1 MESNIAGKHLKQVSR
16 IQKNVE
22 DSWEYNQKNINRFRT
37 LKSFVFQSTVSK
49 TDRDTLLESDKPVVE
64 LNIVESYVS
73 RLRGEFSKQIPEIE
87 VRAENETVSSKQV
100 DVIEGY
106 VRSIFCG
113 SEYEH
118 KVANPTYNDT
128 LSGGFSVLRVATEY
142 EHEDSMK
149 QVIRVERVFD
159 PDLCG
164 FDPLAR
170 EASKADG
177 NYCYQLVPKYEHEIQ
192 QEYPDLDVAKI
203 KKKSLVNDG
212 DFRWAYTDGINK
224 TDIYYVADYYEKKYS
239 YDTMYLV
246 SDPMN
251 PDAEHSMW
259 KNEYEEL
266 MESWDSIQEPPQV
279 LKKAKRKKTKILRY
293 KFIQDALIE
302 SPEETDYDE
311 LPLVFVDGNSV
322 HIEGKQITRP
332 YIYNAVDS
340 QRIKNLAASAMV
352 NDLENMR
359 QTDVLIA
366 NEALPMNQEFMQG
379 WLNPQKTKAAL
390 IYDHLSEDG
399 EPLPAPQIFPRSQ
412 INPAFA
418 QINQLQDETLQHI
431 LGSYD
436 AQMGVQD
443 SQLSGV
449 AIVEGATQSNNA
461 AMPYVINYIA
471 SLNQVAKII
480 VSLLP
485 KYYKTLRTIPVVA
498 PDGKREYVTINNRQS
513 EDPIMMD
520 FSGNDLMVS
529 LRAGANFDVQKN
541 RSLKTIVE
549 LMRVSESFKAMVE
562 MKGLPILI
570 DNVDIRGQQQLKQMS
585 EEYMQEM
592 EKKAANQQNPQEE
605 MMKAQIQIEQQK
617 LQLQAKK
624 QQGDLMIQMAKLK
637 QEGEKLAEEAM
648 EMRMNAIVRLEEAQN
663 EADRTAAELAIKQS
677 DHMLSVAEH
686 QMNMVEKK
694 LNLGF

>member
-22 DSWEYNQKNINRFRT
+22 DSWQYNLNNVNRFRN

-49 TDRDTLLESDKPVVE
+49 NDRDTLLEADKPVVE

-87 VRAENETVSSKQV
+87 VRAENEAVSYKQV
-100 DVIEGY
+100 DVVEGY

-118 KVANPTYNDT
+118 KIANPTYNDT
-128 LSGGFSVLRVATEY
+128 LSGGFSVLKITTEY
-142 EHEDSMK
+142 EHEESMK
-149 QVIRVERVFD
+149 QVIRLEKVFD

-170 EASKADG
+170 ESSKADG
-177 NYCYQLVPKYEHEIQ
+177 AYCYQLVPKYEHELQ
-192 QEYPDLDVAKI
+192 QEYPDVDISKI
-203 KKKSLVNDG
+203 KKKPLVDV
-212 DFRWAYTDGINK
+212 DELRWAYSDDVSNS
-224 TDIYYVADYYEKKYS
+224 DIYYVADYYEKKYTFE
-239 YDTMYLV
+239 TMYLV

-251 PDAEHSMW
+251 PDAEHTLF
-259 KNEYEEL
+259 KEDYEEL
-266 MESWDSIQEPPQV
+266 ISTWDSIQEPPQI
-279 LKKAKRKKTKILRY
+279 LKKARRRRSKIYRY
-293 KFIQDALIE
+293 KFIQDVLIE
-302 SPEETDYDE
+302 TPEETDYDH

-352 NDLENMR
+352 NDIENMR

-366 NEALPMNQEFMQG
+366 NEALPLNQEFMQG
-379 WLNPQKTKAAL
+379 WLNPQKTKASL
-390 IYDHLSEDG
+390 IYNHLSEDG
-399 EPLPAPQIFPRSQ
+399 EPLPPPQIFPRSQ
-412 INPAFA
+412 VNPAFA
-418 QINQLQDETLQHI
+418 QINQLQDQTLQHI

-436 AQMGVQD
+436 AQLGIQEQ
-443 SQLSGV
+443 QLSGV

-485 KYYKTLRTIPVVA
+485 KYYKTLRTIPVVS
-498 PDGKREYVTINNRQS
+498 PDGKREYVTINNQQS
-513 EDPIMMD
+513 QEPIMID
-520 FSGNDLMVS
+520 FIGNDLMVS

-562 MKGLPILI
+562 SKGLPILI

-585 EEYMQEM
+585 EEFMQEM
-592 EKKAANQQNPQEE
+592 EQKSEQQQNPQME
-605 MMKAQIQIEQQK
+605 MLKAQVQIEQQK

-624 QQGDLMIQMAKLK
+624 QQGDFAVAQEKLK
-637 QEGEKLAEEAM
+637 QEQMKMAEEAM
-648 EMRMNAIVRLEEAQN
+648 QMRTNALIRLEEAQN

-677 DHMLSVAEH
+677 DHQLKIAEH
-686 QMNMVEKK
+686 QMDMISKNF
-694 LNLGF
+694 NI